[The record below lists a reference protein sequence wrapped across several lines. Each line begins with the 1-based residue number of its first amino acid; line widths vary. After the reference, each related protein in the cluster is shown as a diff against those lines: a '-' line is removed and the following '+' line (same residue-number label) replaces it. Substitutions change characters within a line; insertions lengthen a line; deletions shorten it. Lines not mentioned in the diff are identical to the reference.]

1 MSIILYLPSSFIAKM
16 ERVGNNGV
24 AISGLLGVA
33 VSNPIAAAAIL
44 VIGANWGKVL

>member
-24 AISGLLGVA
+24 AISGLFGVA

-44 VIGANWGKVL
+44 VIGAN